1 MNDAPFF
8 HVLRVIVYCSSPVVF
23 FVGVLLVMYGNYR
36 KIEQT
41 LGKEAGITKRI
52 IPVLENNIFTF
63 QEWLLQKHTMVG
75 LICMVAALIIFF
87 LLRQFCEIQ
96 YLRQGTGSRGARPLF
111 VLFGIQCIIGI
122 IKKEFILNLK
132 RLKKSSRKPISLLCV
147 QIPMN
152 YLRQC

>member
-52 IPVLENNIFTF
+52 VPILENNIFTF

-87 LLRQFCEIQ
+87 LLR
-96 YLRQGTGSRGARPLF
+96 
-111 VLFGIQCIIGI
+111 
-122 IKKEFILNLK
+122 
-132 RLKKSSRKPISLLCV
+132 
-147 QIPMN
+147 
-152 YLRQC
+152 